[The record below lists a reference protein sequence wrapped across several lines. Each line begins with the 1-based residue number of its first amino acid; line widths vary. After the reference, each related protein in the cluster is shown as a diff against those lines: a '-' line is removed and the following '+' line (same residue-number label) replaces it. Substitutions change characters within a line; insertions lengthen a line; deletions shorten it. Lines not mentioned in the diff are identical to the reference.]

1 MKFLKQLVVLEF
13 QDLNGHFNLMQN
25 IPEIHNLV
33 KLISKL
39 PGLGPKSA
47 KRIILK
53 LINNRQELMK
63 PLTQTLSEV
72 FKNVARCKNCGSL
85 KSNNSNCDNCQN
97 NSKKYNKIC
106 IVENI
111 ADQWSIESSS
121 IFKGYFHILGG
132 TLSNSNS
139 QRKEDLLLDSL
150 IERIKKNNIDEVI
163 LATSATVEG
172 QTTAFYIQDS
182 LKNIDIKV
190 SKLAQ
195 GLPVGGEIESL
206 DDGTLIS
213 AFKNRKGLN
222 SGSD

>member
-1 MKFLKQLVVLEF
+1 MASP
-13 QDLNGHFNLMQN
+13 DLNGHFDLMQN
-25 IPEIHNLV
+25 ISEIYNLI

-53 LINNRQELMK
+53 LINNRKELMK
-63 PLTQTLSEV
+63 PLAQTLSEAY
-72 FKNVARCKNCGSL
+72 KNVTRCKNCGSL

-106 IVENI
+106 VVENI
-111 ADQWSIESSS
+111 ADQWTIESSS

-139 QRKEDLLLDSL
+139 QRKEDLLIDSL
-150 IERIKKNNIDEVI
+150 IERVKKNNIDEVI

-182 LKNIDIKV
+182 LKNINIKV

-222 SGSD
+222 PGSD